1 MDADRIA
8 AVLGFCAFWAA
19 FLTVVLVIKTIS

>member
-1 MDADRIA
+1 MESDRIA
-8 AVLGFCAFWAA
+8 AILGFCAFWAA